1 MSNETV
7 LVLAGVGVSPYSAR
21 GLTQQLEPI
30 PASSNLQRSINGRV
44 IDLSRPQFQK
54 YHTVITGN
62 DQNPP
67 AVDGVWA
74 GREILVDCIAEL
86 SYPVGGSPQRPEVYG
101 SSYVDGDFVI
111 YRPQLTMRVVG
122 FTTTK
127 DEYGATTSWS
137 LEAVED

>member
-1 MSNETV
+1 MANETV

-30 PASSNLQRSINGRV
+30 PAASNVLRTINGGLLN
-44 IDLSRPQFQK
+44 LSRPQFQK

-67 AVDGVWA
+67 AVDGVWP
-74 GREILVDCIAEL
+74 GREITVDCISEL
-86 SYPVGGSPQRPEVYG
+86 SYPVGGTPQRDVVAG
-101 SSYVDGDFVI
+101 SSYTEGDFVI
-111 YRPQLTMRVVG
+111 YRPRLIFRVIN

-127 DEYGATTSWS
+127 DEYGAVTSWS
-137 LEAVED
+137 LEAVEA